1 MQDEKLSPIL
11 FNLFKKKISE
21 MSFNNETLL
30 SLLDCYIWGIGNY
43 ASEIWETS
51 KGNSKNIEKLHIKF
65 CKQMLGV
72 KRCASNIATD
82 FD

>member
-1 MQDEKLSPIL
+1 
-11 FNLFKKKISE
+11 

-51 KGNSKNIEKLHIKF
+51 KGNSKKYRKTSYRILQTNAW
-65 CKQMLGV
+65 CKKV
-72 KRCASNIATD
+72 CE
-82 FD
+82 